1 MIWDDLFEVM
11 LKGVADEL
19 GFAFSKSGYKS
30 RGGYI
35 LEKEGKLVGFTNFV
49 DRDGKLKVLM
59 SPKLSGRQT
68 DLGNYTQDELKGK
81 NSKAR
86 RAIIVKLAKY

>member
-19 GFAFSKSGYKS
+19 GFSFTKSGYKS

-49 DRDGKLKVLM
+49 DRDGKLKIAM
-59 SPKLSGRQT
+59 SPNLSGKPI

-81 NSKAR
+81 NSTAR

>member
-1 MIWDDLFEVM
+1 MKWDDLIEVM
-11 LKGVADEL
+11 LKGIADEL
-19 GFAFSKSGYKS
+19 GFSFTKSGYKS

-49 DRDGKLKVLM
+49 DRNGKLKILI
-59 SPKLSGRQT
+59 SPKLSGMPI
-68 DLGNYTQDELKGK
+68 DLGDYTQDELKGK

-86 RAIIVKLAKY
+86 RTIIVKLIKY